1 MAAGTEMFDR
11 DDILDIIR
19 NHCIDTDE
27 GAGAVVLSAQKSGKS
42 HLLDYIYRQRD
53 EDKKAFFCWISVN
66 SLSAKV
72 LPGQKLS
79 DGIFLRFFLQQLHQE
94 LCAYLAREQR
104 RRDEAS
110 QELAS
115 DRQRLQTNDPAD
127 ETVRALLQT
136 RVQANE
142 PYLADLNTLQNYK
155 DTMAGLLTKGSTAST
170 NDLYEFTDELFPK
183 LKQMKRRVV
192 VFIDDVHNIVKNHNF
207 SPTLLSMLRAAN
219 SDGNLVPVL
228 SSPIQ
233 LMHPSLHQRG
243 ERGDQT
249 RSLFNDLKVE
259 PLSSFTDEE
268 ALTFLTWP
276 QAPTPPL
283 ADDEKTYIL
292 ELSGGSPHFLK
303 EVRDRFLR
311 NRPATPETR
320 TRFESELGLS
330 FEATFESIWRQCTQ
344 EQQMAAKSYAA
355 DPSATR
361 DWGAIGCFLRGPGK
375 PLARLFTSFVNGKKA
390 EVDRDVIVSV
400 PQALKVFQT
409 ALCVADPDVSHA
421 IVTFLVTNRSKKQ
434 ITVRLEAQL
443 EQYSLTRPKVLNIP
457 PNGEERFEMR
467 VTMEKKATENLRNP
481 AHTQIRYKVEQTSPS
496 STLLDED
503 AMFVKVLAVDQF
515 TFARKDHVENTLLN
529 FSWLIAAWVDG
540 EADGIASVVTEV
552 AAAVRALGM
561 APTGYPKVGGPA
573 AEAEVMAQVSEIYA
587 ALRRR
592 GIVYQSR
599 TIAPFQDGNDFSQR
613 VRLPSV
619 SLANGCANCLDG
631 AVLFASLLRAFDL
644 DPVILFLPDHALVG
658 WKMTRTAGAE
668 LRFLEITELAD
679 KDFAGACVT
688 GEAIWARAKNLVAE
702 DTPAEIQDMSNFA
715 ILVDIREVEQRHSGK
730 LQI

>member
-1 MAAGTEMFDR
+1 MAVATEIFDR
-11 DDILDIIR
+11 DDIRDIIR
-19 NHCIDTDE
+19 SHCIDTDE

-42 HLLDYIYRQRD
+42 HLLDFLYRQRD
-53 EDKKAFFCWISVN
+53 EEKKAFFCWINVN
-66 SLSAKV
+66 ALAAKV

-79 DGIFLRFFLQQLHQE
+79 DAIFLRFFLKQLHQE

-104 RRDEAS
+104 RRDEAA

-115 DRQRLQTNDPAD
+115 DRQRLQANDPAD
-127 ETVRALLQT
+127 ATLRPFLQT
-136 RVQANE
+136 RVQGNE
-142 PYLADLNTLQNYK
+142 PYLAELDALQSYK
-155 DTMAGLLTKGSTAST
+155 DGIATLLAKGAADT
-170 NDLYEFTDELFPK
+170 NELYEFTDELFPK
-183 LKQMKRRVV
+183 LKLMKKRVV
-192 VFIDDVHNIVKNHNF
+192 VFIDDAHNIVRNHSF
-207 SPTLLSMLRAAN
+207 SPALLSMLRAAN

-228 SSPIQ
+228 SSPIH

-259 PLSSFTDEE
+259 PLASFSDEQ
-268 ALTFLTWP
+268 ALTFLTWL

-283 ADDEKTYIL
+283 TDDEKGYIL

-311 NRPATPETR
+311 KRPATPEAR
-320 TRFESELGLS
+320 VQFESELGVS

-344 EQQMAAKSYAA
+344 EQQLAAKSYAA
-355 DPSATR
+355 DPSTTK

-375 PLARLFTSFVNGKKA
+375 PLARLFTAFVGGTGA
-390 EVDRDVIVSV
+390 QVDPDVVVLV

-409 ALCVADPDVSHA
+409 ALCVADPNVSHA
-421 IVTFLVTNRSKKQ
+421 IVTFVVSNKSKRP

-443 EQYSLTRPKVLNIP
+443 EQYSLTRPKVLNVP
-457 PNGEERFEMR
+457 PKGEERFEMR

-481 AHTQIRYKVEQTSPS
+481 VNTQIRYKVEQTSPAS
-496 STLLDED
+496 MLLAEE
-503 AMFVKVLAVDQF
+503 ALVVKVLAVDQF

-529 FSWLIAAWVDG
+529 FSWLIAAWVDA
-540 EADGIASVVTEV
+540 EANGIAPIVTEV
-552 AAAVRALGM
+552 ANAVRALGM

-573 AEAEVMAQVSEIYA
+573 AEAEVIAQVSEIYA
-587 ALRRR
+587 ALRRK
-592 GIVYQSR
+592 GIVYHSR

-613 VRLPSV
+613 VRLPSM

-658 WKMTRTAGAE
+658 WKMARTAGAE
-668 LRFLEITELAD
+668 LRFVEITELAD
-679 KDFAGACVT
+679 KDFDGACVT
-688 GEAIWARAKNLVAE
+688 GEAIWARAKNLVADE
-702 DTPAEIQDMSNFA
+702 TPAEIQDMSDFA
-715 ILVDIREVEQRHSGK
+715 ILVDIREVEQQHSGK